1 MTSYLPVLQYGSGE
15 DKQLGCLSSSSSYC
29 MTGDQQHHSACMGAD
44 DTADEGQSNEQH
56 EHCRTEPQVQQ
67 QADPKSKTS
76 SSHSGKGQ
84 AAVAKRG
91 DRNAKKPKQ
100 QPDDSTKP
108 DVMQELAKE
117 RKRRA
122 FIGMLKC
129 V

>member
-1 MTSYLPVLQYGSGE
+1 MRAE
-15 DKQLGCLSSSSSYC
+15 
-29 MTGDQQHHSACMGAD
+29 

-56 EHCRTEPQVQQ
+56 EQCRTEPVVQQ
-67 QADPKSKTS
+67 QADPNSKS
-76 SSHSGKGQ
+76 SSSRSGKGL
-84 AAVAKRG
+84 AAAAKRG

-100 QPDDSTKP
+100 QPKVSNKP

-129 V
+129 VQL